1 MAKMYTIR
9 DENKEYIGEYHGS
22 SAIDAIRKLTLDYP
36 KYIMVKLTAE
46 IEVKE
51 RKMSSELSTKAVR
64 QKTYMHRVL
73 TILKEEGL
81 YKTTIPQ
88 NLFMEINKRIS
99 ENYRKGLTTMKCV
112 NDIAKQ
118 LRQVA

>member
-1 MAKMYTIR
+1 VYKISIHER
-9 DENKEYIGEYHGS
+9 GK
-22 SAIDAIRKLTLDYP
+22 KLP
-36 KYIMVKLTAE
+36 ALTAMKCGNKKQVALPQLE
-46 IEVKE
+46 E
-51 RKMSSELSTKAVR
+51 RKVSSELSSKAVR

-88 NLFMEINKRIS
+88 SLFVEVNKRIS

>member
-1 MAKMYTIR
+1 M
-9 DENKEYIGEYHGS
+9 
-22 SAIDAIRKLTLDYP
+22 P
-36 KYIMVKLTAE
+36 
-46 IEVKE
+46 
-51 RKMSSELSTKAVR
+51 SETSTKAVR

-88 NLFMEINKRIS
+88 NLFTEINKRIS
-99 ENYRKGLTTMKCV
+99 ENYRKGLTTMTCV

-118 LRQVA
+118 LKQVA